1 MIPFIFLDELKDDFN
16 AFLKNNALWIALVL
30 IGVIVIAVILI
41 LIFNK
46 KNYKNKKPEAEIAE
60 KSAWVIALGGEE
72 NIISSEAVSS
82 RLVVILKD
90 KQLLDKEALKQL
102 GVTNFME
109 MSNKI
114 TLLLED
120 KAELVKKELDK

>member
-1 MIPFIFLDELKDDFN
+1 MMDLLVLDQLKDDFN
-16 AFLKNNALWIALVL
+16 SFLKNNALWMALVL
-30 IGVIVIAVILI
+30 VGIIVITVFLI
-41 LIFNK
+41 LFFGRK
-46 KNYKNKKPEAEIAE
+46 HNKKPVEKVAE
-60 KSAWVIALGGEE
+60 KSEWVEAFGGQE
-72 NIISSEAVSS
+72 NIVSVEAIGS
-82 RLVVILKD
+82 RLVVNLKD
-90 KQLLDKEALKQL
+90 KSLMNKEALKQL

>member
-16 AFLKNNALWIALVL
+16 AFLKGNALWIALVL
-30 IGVIVIAVILI
+30 VSIIAITIVVIL
-41 LIFNK
+41 LLNRK
-46 KNYKNKKPEAEIAE
+46 RGKKPEVKVAE
-60 KSAWVIALGGEE
+60 KSAWVTALGGEE
-72 NIISSEAVSS
+72 NIISSEAVGS
-82 RLVVILKD
+82 RLVVNLKN
-90 KQLLDKEALKQL
+90 KELLNKEALKEL

>member
-1 MIPFIFLDELKDDFN
+1 MMPLFVLDALKDDFN
-16 AFLKNNALWIALVL
+16 AFLKNNALWIALSLV
-30 IGVIVIAVILI
+30 GVIVVVVVLI
-41 LIFNK
+41 LIFGR
-46 KNYKNKKPEAEIAE
+46 KNKKPVTKVAE
-60 KSAWVIALGGEE
+60 KSAWVEAMGGSD
-72 NIISSEAVSS
+72 NIISTEAVGS
-82 RLVVILKD
+82 RLVVNLKD
-90 KQLLDKEALKQL
+90 KSLLNKDALKEL

>member
-30 IGVIVIAVILI
+30 VGVIAITVVLI
-41 LIFNK
+41 LLFNR
-46 KNYKNKKPEAEIAE
+46 KNNKKPEVKVAE
-60 KSAWVIALGGEE
+60 KSAWIEALGGEE
-72 NIISSEAVSS
+72 NIVSSEAVGS
-82 RLVVILKD
+82 RLVVNLKD
-90 KQLLDKEALKQL
+90 KTLLNKEALKEL

>member
-1 MIPFIFLDELKDDFN
+1 MIILDELKNDFN

-30 IGVIVIAVILI
+30 VGILAITVVLI
-41 LIFNK
+41 LFFGRKSK
-46 KNYKNKKPEAEIAE
+46 KQVSPIAE
-60 KSAWVIALGGEE
+60 KSAWIEALGGIE
-72 NIISSEAVSS
+72 NIISSEAIGS
-82 RLVVILKD
+82 RLVVNLVDKGKMNKD
-90 KQLLDKEALKQL
+90 ALKSL
-102 GVTNFME
+102 GVTSFIE

>member
-30 IGVIVIAVILI
+30 VGIIVITVVVIL
-41 LIFNK
+41 LVNK
-46 KNYKNKKPEAEIAE
+46 KGNKKPEVKVAE
-60 KSAWVIALGGEE
+60 KRAWVEALGGEE
-72 NIISSEAVSS
+72 NIISSEAVGS
-82 RLVVILKD
+82 RLVVNLKD
-90 KQLLDKEALKQL
+90 KSLLNKEALKEL